1 MSELRKEPGLFSSL
15 FGGAPAVAPK
25 TVDEVLGAFNK
36 TLADLAEVKKVN
48 ADEAAQKRAEAEA
61 LLAQARSAQEEA
73 DRADD
78 VRARFNALL
87 NGGVTKAVSS
97 PDLTLV
103 A

>member
-1 MSELRKEPGLFSSL
+1 MSDNRKEPGLFSAI
-15 FGGAPAVAPK
+15 FGGTAPAPT
-25 TVDEVLGAFNK
+25 TVNEVLSAFNK
-36 TLADLAEVKKVN
+36 TLAELGQVQKVN
-48 ADEAAQKRAEAEA
+48 ASEAAQKRAEAEA

-78 VRARFNALL
+78 VRARFDALL
-87 NGGVTKAVSS
+87 NGGVTKAASS